1 MEALASPTSNSVPSF
16 QFQESNL
23 HPLSEPWA
31 KRKRSKR
38 SSSSSSSHPPT
49 EEEYLALCLLMLAR
63 GDFSSPRPHHR
74 SIAPVDSH
82 QSLYSSYK
90 CLVCA
95 KSFPSYQALG
105 GHKASHRKSPAADQ
119 DAVLT
124 ALQSISSTSTSTTT
138 TITASAA
145 SGKAHECSVC
155 HKSFPSGQALGGHKR
170 CHYDGGATQTLEK
183 SRVFVTSTGCGSEGV
198 GSTTTNS
205 GGSRMMKNQYR
216 GLIDLNLPAS
226 PQLERDFLVSGEEEV
241 TSPLP
246 TISKK
251 ARLTLR
257 LLMPTGPPKAQVVSH

>member
-1 MEALASPTSNSVPSF
+1 
-16 QFQESNL
+16 
-23 HPLSEPWA
+23 
-31 KRKRSKR
+31 
-38 SSSSSSSHPPT
+38 
-49 EEEYLALCLLMLAR
+49 MLAR

-105 GHKASHRKSPAADQ
+105 GHKASHRKSPAA
-119 DAVLT
+119 A
-124 ALQSISSTSTSTTT
+124 TT

-205 GGSRMMKNQYR
+205 YR

>member
-1 MEALASPTSNSVPSF
+1 MAMEALASPTSNS
-16 QFQESNL
+16 ESNL

-63 GDFSSPRPHHR
+63 G

-105 GHKASHRKSPAADQ
+105 GHKASHRKSPAADP
-119 DAVLT
+119 
-124 ALQSISSTSTSTTT
+124 T

-170 CHYDGGATQTLEK
+170 CHYDGG
-183 SRVFVTSTGCGSEGV
+183 GCGSEGV

-205 GGSRMMKNQYR
+205 YR

>member
-1 MEALASPTSNSVPSF
+1 MAMEALASPTSNSVPSF

-105 GHKASHRKSPAADQ
+105 GHKASHRKSPAADH
-119 DAVLT
+119 
-124 ALQSISSTSTSTTT
+124 TSTSTTT

-170 CHYDGGATQTLEK
+170 CHYDGGATQT
-183 SRVFVTSTGCGSEGV
+183 STGCGSEGV
-198 GSTTTNS
+198 GSTTTN
-205 GGSRMMKNQYR
+205 R
-216 GLIDLNLPAS
+216 LIDLNLPAS

>member
-1 MEALASPTSNSVPSF
+1 MAMEALASPTSNSVPSF

-105 GHKASHRKSPAADQ
+105 GHKASHRKSPA
-119 DAVLT
+119 
-124 ALQSISSTSTSTTT
+124 LQSISSTSTSTTT

-170 CHYDGGATQTLEK
+170 CHYDGGATQT
-183 SRVFVTSTGCGSEGV
+183 SEGV

-205 GGSRMMKNQYR
+205 YR

>member
-1 MEALASPTSNSVPSF
+1 
-16 QFQESNL
+16 
-23 HPLSEPWA
+23 
-31 KRKRSKR
+31 
-38 SSSSSSSHPPT
+38 
-49 EEEYLALCLLMLAR
+49 MLAR

-124 ALQSISSTSTSTTT
+124 TSTSTTT

-183 SRVFVTSTGCGSEGV
+183 SRVFVTSTGCGSD
-198 GSTTTNS
+198 

>member
-1 MEALASPTSNSVPSF
+1 
-16 QFQESNL
+16 
-23 HPLSEPWA
+23 
-31 KRKRSKR
+31 
-38 SSSSSSSHPPT
+38 
-49 EEEYLALCLLMLAR
+49 MLAR

-105 GHKASHRKSPAADQ
+105 GHKASHRKSPAA
-119 DAVLT
+119 

-205 GGSRMMKNQYR
+205 GG
-216 GLIDLNLPAS
+216 LIDLNLPAS